1 MKPTSFSGEPL
12 IFSSEH
18 VKLLAAPKE
27 RQHEMRWL
35 KEKWKIESNLQMTII
50 FIVFA
55 ITGSTTVKIT
65 TPLLNLIGIS
75 KQDTHLGLYWI
86 VSVLFSLVVYQLL
99 LISIG
104 TLFGQFAF
112 FWKFEQKMLK
122 RFGIKFNES
131 KPEAEEKEPV

>member
-1 MKPTSFSGEPL
+1 
-12 IFSSEH
+12 
-18 VKLLAAPKE
+18 
-27 RQHEMRWL
+27 MRWL

-50 FIVFA
+50 FVVFA

-65 TPLLNLIGIS
+65 TPLLTHIGIS
-75 KQDTHLGLYWI
+75 KQDTPLGLYWI
-86 VSVLFSLVVYQLL
+86 VSVFFSLVVYQLL

-122 RFGIKFNES
+122 RFGIKFKES
-131 KPEAEEKEPV
+131 KAEEEEEEKEPV

>member
-1 MKPTSFSGEPL
+1 
-12 IFSSEH
+12 
-18 VKLLAAPKE
+18 
-27 RQHEMRWL
+27 MRWL

-65 TPLLNLIGIS
+65 TPLLTLIGVN
-75 KQDTHLGLYWI
+75 KQDTHLAIYWI
-86 VSVLFSLVVYQLL
+86 VSILFSLIVYQLL
-99 LISIG
+99 LISFG

-122 RFGIKFNES
+122 RFGIKFNE
-131 KPEAEEKEPV
+131 PTVDPDKE